1 MRIRC
6 KPWAKPELQACPF
19 YVEPPQA
26 QRGKWRQQFARPE
39 QPLYL
44 ELGCGKGGWISQ
56 AVVQYPDVNLI
67 AVDIKNEM
75 LVLAKRKVEATLEA
89 ANRPADSV
97 RLAIRNIMQIAD
109 TFAPEDRIDRI
120 YINFCNP
127 WPKSQHKKRRLTHTR
142 QLLQYKAFLNGEIW
156 FKTDDDP
163 LFAES
168 RAYFLEAGFRIRYET
183 TDLQASGFPDNLLTE
198 HEQMFLAEGKKIKF
212 LIAVP
217 ESETGD

>member
-26 QRGKWRQQFARPE
+26 QRGRWRQQFAKPE

-75 LVLAKRKVEATLEA
+75 LVLAKRKVEDALAA

-97 RLAIRNIMQIAD
+97 RLAIRNIMQISD
-109 TFAPEDRIDRI
+109 TFAPEDQINRI

-217 ESETGD
+217 EPETGG